1 MSARARILDA
11 IRAGEPLSRVELAG
25 RTGLTEAAVSTT
37 VRKLLDEG
45 LVLET
50 GRSPSG
56 GKPRTLLRLDPAAR
70 VAVGIHHDGNR
81 IIYVLTGQTGGVLA
95 RLATPATGT
104 LTAGVERLLQV
115 AGVDRGRCLGVGLA
129 SPGAPP
135 PDEIAGLP
143 VLSEDQATAA
153 AVGAYWVERVEPER
167 PFAALY
173 LGTAFGAG
181 VVLDGRARPAG
192 FGHVCVRVDGPECW
206 CGARG
211 CLEAMAGPRTV
222 VAAAGAEGDARDVPA
237 AFAAVA
243 RQARSGPGPSR
254 ELLETSAE
262 YAAAAAETTVNL
274 FGVDLLVLTG
284 PGFAAASFVYGP
296 AIARR
301 IRVADARTWKRSVT
315 VTVSPAATIAAA
327 TGAAA
332 LVLQSHL
339 TA

>member
-11 IRAGEPLSRVELAG
+11 IRAGEPVSRVELAR

-70 VAVGIHHDGNR
+70 VAVGIHHDGDR

-95 RLATPATGT
+95 RLATPAVSPSYAAGP
-104 LTAGVERLLQV
+104 LADGVERLLSV
-115 AGVDRGRCLGVGLA
+115 AGVDRDRCLGVGVA
-129 SPGAPP
+129 TADGPP
-135 PDEIAGLP
+135 PDEIAGFP
-143 VLSEDQATAA
+143 VLSQDQATAA

-192 FGHVCVRVDGPECW
+192 FGHVCVLVDGPECW
-206 CGARG
+206 CGGRG
-211 CLEAMAGPRTV
+211 CLEAVAGPRTV
-222 VAAAGAEGDARDVPA
+222 ITSGGPAGFD
-237 AFAAVA
+237 AVA
-243 RQARSGPGPSR
+243 RQARSAPGPCR
-254 ELLETSAE
+254 EALEASAG
-262 YAAAAAETTVNL
+262 YVAAAAETVVNL
-274 FGVDLLVLTG
+274 FGVNLLVLTG

-301 IRVADARTWKRSVT
+301 IRAADARTWKRSVT

-332 LVLQSHL
+332 LILQSHL
-339 TA
+339 TR

>member
-70 VAVGIHHDGNR
+70 VAVGIHHDGDR
-81 IIYVLTGQTGGVLA
+81 VIHVLTGQTGGVLA
-95 RLATPATGT
+95 RLATPATEEPT
-104 LTAGVERLLQV
+104 IGVERLLHV
-115 AGVDRGRCLGVGLA
+115 AGVDRDRCLGVGVA
-129 SPGAPP
+129 TSGDPQ
-135 PDEIAGLP
+135 PDEIAGFP

-173 LGTAFGAG
+173 LGGGFGAG

-192 FGHVCVRVDGPECW
+192 FGHVCVKVDGPGCW
-206 CGARG
+206 CGGRG
-211 CLEAMAGPRTV
+211 CLEAVAGPHTV
-222 VAAAGAEGDARDVPA
+222 IGDAPGGVST

-243 RQARSGPGPSR
+243 RAARSGSGPGR
-254 ELLETSAE
+254 EALETSAG
-262 YAAAAAETTVNL
+262 YVAAAAETVVNL

-284 PGFAAASFVYGP
+284 PGFAAASYVYGP

-301 IRVADARTWKRSVT
+301 IGAADARTWRRSVT

-339 TA
+339 TR

>member
-11 IRAGEPLSRVELAG
+11 IRAGGPLSRVELAG

-45 LVLET
+45 LVLES

-70 VAVGIHHDGNR
+70 VAVGIHHDGDR
-81 IIYVLTGQTGGVLA
+81 ILYVLTGQTGGVLA
-95 RLATPATGT
+95 RLATPAGDE
-104 LTAGVERLLQV
+104 LTAGVERLLHV

-129 SPGAPP
+129 TAGGPA
-135 PDEIAGLP
+135 PDEIAGFP
-143 VLSEDQATAA
+143 ALSGDQATAA

-173 LGTAFGAG
+173 LGSGFGAG
-181 VVLDGRARPAG
+181 VVLDGRARAAG
-192 FGHVCVRVDGPECW
+192 FGHICVAVDGPACW
-206 CGARG
+206 CGGRG
-211 CLEAMAGPRTV
+211 CLEAVAGPHTV
-222 VAAAGAEGDARDVPA
+222 TGDASTGASA
-237 AFAAVA
+237 AFATVA
-243 RQARSGPGPSR
+243 REARSGSGPAR
-254 ELLETSAE
+254 EALDTSAR
-262 YAAAAAETTVNL
+262 YVAAAAETVVNL

-284 PGFAAASFVYGP
+284 PGFAAASYVYGP

-301 IRVADARTWKRSVT
+301 VRVADDRTWKRSVT

-327 TGAAA
+327 VGAAA